1 MNTVRDIEPTRLVPA
16 VQSACRILDL
26 LAHGDGE
33 APSLS
38 EIARDL
44 ELSKSSVH
52 GLLTTLNAYGYVQRG
67 ADSRRYRLGAAL
79 VPLGRAAA
87 GNLRAAAL
95 IGDRLAALAGEHRL
109 TFAVAQVTEYGDAQ
123 VIDRA
128 YPRSDIH
135 VGVALGSRYGPF
147 EGAIGKCLIAA
158 MDEAE
163 AKRLVH
169 GADIPRHTGLT
180 LAEPDALLADIDR
193 VRALGWASSMGEL
206 KENHAVAAPLHGAG
220 GDVELVL
227 FAVGF
232 PRQLDAD
239 AIAAIGAVLRETA
252 AAIRAE
258 LGATVHERGRA

>member
-1 MNTVRDIEPTRLVPA
+1 VPA
-16 VQSACRILDL
+16 VQSACRILGL
-26 LAHGDGE
+26 LARGDGD
-33 APSLS
+33 APTLS

-52 GLLTTLNAYGYVQRG
+52 GLLATLNAYGYVQRG
-67 ADSRRYRLGAAL
+67 GDSRRYRLGPAL

-87 GNLRAAAL
+87 GHLQAAAL
-95 IGDRLAALAGEHRL
+95 VGERLAALAGEHGL

-135 VGVALGSRYGPF
+135 VGVGLGSRYGPF
-147 EGAIGKCLIAA
+147 DGAIGKCLIAA
-158 MDEAE
+158 MGEAE
-163 AKRLVH
+163 ARRLVH
-169 GADIPRHTGLT
+169 AAEIPRHTGLT
-180 LAEPDALLADIDR
+180 LAEPEALLADVDR
-193 VRALGWASSMGEL
+193 VRALGWASSIGEL

-220 GDVELVL
+220 GDVELIL

-239 AIAAIGAVLRETA
+239 TIAAIGGLLRETA
-252 AAIRAE
+252 GAIRAE